1 MAVYP
6 PPANYRV
13 PIVYGAARNPSW
25 IKRGQVKKLA
35 FYRRKN
41 RDHSG
46 LTVGDSIQAAER
58 GLDEHFGIIQIAVAD
73 ILSVRLQND
82 IPPIRLQVAPKEA
95 VPDQGNINTTL
106 PFYDDPDLAQV
117 GIAIKIAEVLADMA
131 RPHHEEEALA
141 E

>member
-1 MAVYP
+1 LFIELPGIPLGSNEAKSKSL
-6 PPANYRV
+6 RF
-13 PIVYGAARNPSW
+13 IVGR
-25 IKRGQVKKLA
+25 IETTLA
-35 FYRRKN
+35 
-41 RDHSG
+41 
-46 LTVGDSIQAAER
+46 LPLEILQAAER